1 MFSTGTGDRSI
12 EVVGAVNSEMI
23 SQNYNYCRTPEA
35 VKRGGGGQGQCGLG
49 INLISKKQLIL
60 AFLLALI

>member
-1 MFSTGTGDRSI
+1 MFSTGTGDHSI

-35 VKRGGGGQGQCGLG
+35 VKRGGGAGAVRIG
-49 INLISKKQLIL
+49 S
-60 AFLLALI
+60 